1 MRAVVLEGARRAV
14 AAVRPAVL
22 DLVVIAVL
30 TLAGCSSG
38 GAGPDVAAPDIAALD
53 RCPAADVAEPS
64 ALACQLRAG
73 AAVLTDAGS
82 GELDA
87 GAVADA
93 GRRTEAA
100 YRTLVEHPELTAPV
114 LAGLDPAARAQ
125 ARHAVDAGRALN
137 DLNGPPQPTLP
148 AWRIVD
154 PLPAPELRGYYDQA
168 QQRFGVPWTVLA
180 AVNLVETR
188 MGRVVGLSSAG
199 ARGPMQFMPATW
211 SAYGL
216 GGDVRDPRQ
225 AILGAANYLAANG
238 GARPGGLDRALLHYN
253 NDVRYVRAVRGYAAM
268 MDADPAAFLGLHAWP
283 VTYRTTAGTVPLEP
297 GYESDHSVP
306 VGEWL
311 AAHPR

>member
-1 MRAVVLEGARRAV
+1 VVLEGARRAV
-14 AAVRPAVL
+14 AVVLPAVL
-22 DLVVIAVL
+22 ASAVL
-30 TLAGCSSG
+30 ALAGCSSG
-38 GAGPDVAAPDIAALD
+38 DAGPDVGALD

-73 AAVLTDAGS
+73 ATVLTDAGT
-82 GELDA
+82 GGLPA
-87 GAVADA
+87 GALADA

-100 YRTLVEHPELTAPV
+100 YRALVEHPELTAPV
-114 LAGLDPAARAQ
+114 LAGLDPPARAQ

-168 QQRFGVPWTVLA
+168 QQRFRVPWTVLA

-199 ARGPMQFMPATW
+199 AQGPMQFMPATW
-211 SAYGL
+211 AAYGL
-216 GGDVRDPRQ
+216 GGDVWDPRQ

-238 GARPGGLDRALLHYN
+238 GSRPGGLDRALLHYN

-297 GYESDHSVP
+297 GYSSDHSVP

-311 AAHPR
+311 AAHPGAR